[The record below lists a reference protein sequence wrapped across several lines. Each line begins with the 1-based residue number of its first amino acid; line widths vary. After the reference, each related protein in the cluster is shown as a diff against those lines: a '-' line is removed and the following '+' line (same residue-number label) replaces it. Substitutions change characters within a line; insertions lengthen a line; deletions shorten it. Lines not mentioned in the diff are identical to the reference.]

1 MVILM
6 KIIIS
11 DYDDTFYTNSKDI
24 KKNVKAVNTFMNN
37 NLFAIATGRSYHDF
51 LDVKE
56 LYHINYNYLII
67 NHGSTILH
75 NNTILYNSSIDNRIK
90 NNILK
95 ELNLDKAVNYLAC
108 STLNS
113 RVSLTSDDLTKIN
126 VRYNTEEI
134 AREIMNLINV
144 KYGKYVNCFMVCKNK
159 VIEIVSKESTKEN
172 AIKFIADK
180 ENILSDNIY
189 TIGDGY
195 SDIEM
200 VKQFNGFAMENA
212 IKELKDKARV
222 KYKSVYQLIYD
233 VENGKYDQTK

>member
-1 MVILM
+1 MVILV

-24 KKNVKAVNTFMNN
+24 KKNVKAVNKFMNN

-56 LYHINYNYLII
+56 LYNINYNYLII

-95 ELNLDKAVNYLAC
+95 ELNLDKTVNYLAC

-113 RVSLTSDDLTKIN
+113 RVSLTSDNLTKIN

-134 AREIMNLINV
+134 ARKIMDLINI
-144 KYGKYVNCFMVCKNK
+144 KYGRYVNCFMVCENK
-159 VIEIVSKESTKEN
+159 VIEIVSKASNKEN

-180 ENILSDNIY
+180 ENILLGNIY

-212 IKELKDKARV
+212 IKELKDKARA

-233 VENGKYDQTK
+233 VENGKYE